1 MRSLRAIEGSGG
13 STAGQSPRET
23 RDNAG
28 WCGQARERQHGGLAP
43 GCGRQRDGPSM
54 RILWRRA
61 KVSTGRAGAYSPER
75 LCSATLAH
83 SDGTGV
89 PGRSVVGTP
98 VSNMRL
104 NHRTR
109 PVHMTAGLVGFLRD
123 RRHSHRHARS
133 APSCGVSHGPRA
145 YRVRVPIILPSE
157 PALCRSPRSRRS
169 AEIPRDIPGDD
180 WKATAQPAHCQAAWR
195 YSHAPRSGE
204 DCRSRNY
211 PRPT

>member
-1 MRSLRAIEGSGG
+1 MPGGAGRRASAN
-13 STAGQSPRET
+13 TA
-23 RDNAG
+23 
-28 WCGQARERQHGGLAP
+28 GLAP

-54 RILWRRA
+54 RILWRGA
-61 KVSTGRAGAYSPER
+61 KVSTGRAGVYCPKRR
-75 LCSATLAH
+75 LCSAALARA
-83 SDGTGV
+83 DGTGV
-89 PGRSVVGTP
+89 PGRSVVSTP

-109 PVHMTAGLVGFLRD
+109 PVHMSVGLVGFLRD

-145 YRVRVPIILPSE
+145 YRVRVPIILPPE

-169 AEIPRDIPGDD
+169 AEIHRDIPGDD
-180 WKATAQPAHCQAAWR
+180 WKATERPVHCRAAWR
-195 YSHAPRSGE
+195 YSRAPRSGG